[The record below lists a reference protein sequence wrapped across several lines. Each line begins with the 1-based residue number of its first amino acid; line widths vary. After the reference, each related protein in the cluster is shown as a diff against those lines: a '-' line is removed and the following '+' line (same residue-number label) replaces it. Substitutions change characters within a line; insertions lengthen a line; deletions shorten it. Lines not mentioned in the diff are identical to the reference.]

1 MRRIIHNS
9 TAIAACLS
17 LLAPHLAMAQ
27 VQKIDEN
34 QHKRSGFDV
43 IAQADTETI
52 LPLEGEADAQSEAD
66 AAGDEAA
73 PEGTEADADA
83 DAEADATA
91 EDAEV
96 DANTEAETA
105 DQTAAE
111 SEALAAEE
119 DASTDAAAETSEQT
133 AVETEAPGA
142 DEEPP
147 AEKPADAAEQSET
160 EGSVEADAEAPADT
174 ATETE
179 SQTEA
184 EADVPSAEE
193 KAPAAKPTDSEDQAA
208 ESDGDDVFQD
218 QARPAPK
225 GEKAQQKAAESEAD
239 GQPDQQEAPASSGN
253 AAADAETA
261 EETEQDSLAKAL
273 AEEEKSAEESTDD
286 DAQSNSEAEAD
297 ADAKTEG
304 EIRLSDVETAMKRA
318 ENMSGLSKVLQGEID
333 SGLTADQLTC
343 LSGAAYPCA
352 DGDAAMTP
360 KGVVLAEQDDGS
372 FMLASAKEQMYR
384 VNKQGELV
392 ERAAEEGGVE
402 TEAAKEAAAATEAP
416 KAAALTAED
425 GEGEVV
431 EQEVTEENSR
441 SSSEDFETSLRN
453 ALAGEAE
460 TESQEQAASSDD
472 DDNDLTKALLLGLG
486 AVAVGSML
494 NNNREV
500 ALSSPDRVV
509 VTRADGSQEVIKD
522 EVALFRQPGSTVS
535 TENFDDGSSR
545 TVVTRA
551 DGSKIVTIRD
561 ADLRVLRR
569 TLVSADGTST
579 QLIDDTT
586 GVEPV
591 NIAEL
596 PDPAAPVQTG
606 DAPLDEEQLRAALQ
620 RESNIDRRFSLG
632 QIRNIPEVRALVA
645 PVNIDAI
652 TFETGSAAIKS
663 DQAKQLSTLGN
674 VIQES
679 VSENPR
685 EMFLIEGHT
694 DTVGDAAMNLALSD
708 RRAESV
714 ALALSEYFDV
724 PPENLIV
731 QGYGEQYLKVRTE
744 GDVRSNR
751 RASVRRITE
760 LLRTAE

>member
-27 VQKIDEN
+27 THIPDDMSK
-34 QHKRSGFDV
+34 KRSEFDV
-43 IAQADTETI
+43 IAQADTEI
-52 LPLEGEADAQSEAD
+52 ELPIEEDAAGQTDTEAEASVEAETAEQTDAETEASVEAETAEQTDAETEAPVEAETAEQTDAETEAPVEAETAEQTDAETEAPVEAETTEQTDAEAEEPIAGEEAPAAKPAKAAEQAAEKDGGDVTQDDARPAPKGKQGQEKAEESQPNEEVTEQEEQAPAAD
-66 AAGDEAA
+66 AASA
-73 PEGTEADADA
+73 PESSETADEDALAKALAEQEETAEDAPEDASEPETETEADADA
-83 DAEADATA
+83 
-91 EDAEV
+91 
-96 DANTEAETA
+96 
-105 DQTAAE
+105 
-111 SEALAAEE
+111 
-119 DASTDAAAETSEQT
+119 
-133 AVETEAPGA
+133 
-142 DEEPP
+142 
-147 AEKPADAAEQSET
+147 QSE
-160 EGSVEADAEAPADT
+160 
-174 ATETE
+174 
-179 SQTEA
+179 TEA
-184 EADVPSAEE
+184 EADVSGEVRL
-193 KAPAAKPTDSEDQAA
+193 TDSE
-208 ESDGDDVFQD
+208 
-218 QARPAPK
+218 
-225 GEKAQQKAAESEAD
+225 
-239 GQPDQQEAPASSGN
+239 
-253 AAADAETA
+253 AAA
-261 EETEQDSLAKAL
+261 
-273 AEEEKSAEESTDD
+273 
-286 DAQSNSEAEAD
+286 
-297 ADAKTEG
+297 
-304 EIRLSDVETAMKRA
+304 KRS
-318 ENMSGLSKVLQGEID
+318 ENMSGLSKVLQGEAEAGM
-333 SGLTADQLTC
+333 SVDQLTC
-343 LSGAAYPCA
+343 LSGAAYPCT
-352 DGDAAMTP
+352 DGGPVMTP
-360 KGVVLAEQDDGS
+360 RGVVLEAQEDGS
-372 FMLASAKEQMYR
+372 FMLARARDQMYR
-384 VNKQGELV
+384 VNKEGELV
-392 ERAAEEGGVE
+392 QRAAEEGGVE
-402 TEAAKEAAAATEAP
+402 TEAAKEAATATEAP
-416 KAAALTAED
+416 TASALTAES

-441 SSSEDFETSLRN
+441 SSAEDFETNLRD
-453 ALAGEAE
+453 ALSADADQD
-460 TESQEQAASSDD
+460 SQEQTAGSDD

-522 EVALFRQPGSTVS
+522 EVALLRQPGSTVS

-545 TVVTRA
+545 TVVTRS

-569 TLVSADGTST
+569 TLVSVDGNST

-620 RESNIDRRFSLG
+620 REANIDRRFTLG

-663 DQAKQLSTLGN
+663 DQAKQLSMLGK
-674 VIQES
+674 VIQQS
-679 VSENPR
+679 ISENPR

-724 PPENLIV
+724 PPENLVV
-731 QGYGEQYLKVRTE
+731 QGYGEQYLKIRAE
-744 GDVRSNR
+744 GDIRSNR

-760 LLRTAE
+760 LLQTSE